1 LDRRQLLLSVFQQ
14 ALAAVNGR
22 RCVRAALAD
31 VAAEEL
37 EWRVIAIGKAASA
50 MTLGAFDALG
60 ARIARA
66 LVVTKVGHV
75 DAELAALGNV
85 RCLESA
91 HPIPDARSLAAGD
104 ALLEELRAA
113 LSPARLLFLISG
125 GTSSLVESLRPGL
138 GLDALV
144 KFNEWALAND
154 LDIRRVN
161 ALRRRMS
168 MLKGGRLL
176 SHLDEREAL
185 ALFISDV
192 PGNDP
197 AVIGSGLLG
206 APVEQP
212 LPAGLPSWVREL
224 AVSDPV
230 PIASADAHVT
240 RRVIATLE
248 DAMLAAR
255 EFAAARG
262 LSTRLS
268 PKRFT
273 GEATELAVRFC
284 HELRLSNAEL
294 NIWGGESTVRLP
306 PNPGQGGRNQH
317 LALAAARLLV
327 AHDDLALLAAGTDG
341 TDGTTDDAGA
351 LVDSGTVER
360 GTVDGFDADDHLARA
375 DSATF
380 LEASGDLVH
389 TGPTG
394 TNVGDLVLGLAARA

>member
-1 LDRRQLLLSVFQQ
+1 M
-14 ALAAVNGR
+14 
-22 RCVRAALAD
+22 RAALAD
-31 VAAEEL
+31 VRAHDL

-60 ARIARA
+60 ARMTGG
-66 LVVTKVGHV
+66 LVITKVGHV
-75 DAELAALGNV
+75 DPELAALGTV

-104 ALLEELRAA
+104 ALLEELRAIA
-113 LSPARLLFLISG
+113 PSQRLLFLISG

-144 KFNEWALAND
+144 KFNEWALASGF
-154 LDIRRVN
+154 DIRKVN
-161 ALRRRMS
+161 AVRRRMS
-168 MLKGGRLL
+168 ALKGGRLL
-176 SHLDEREAL
+176 SQLAGREVL

-206 APVEQP
+206 LPLDQP
-212 LPAGLPSWVREL
+212 LPAGLPAWVTEL
-224 AVSDPV
+224 ARADEVPAVATEV
-230 PIASADAHVT
+230 PIT
-240 RRVIATLE
+240 RRVVATLE
-248 DAMLAAR
+248 HAM
-255 EFAAARG
+255 AAARDFAALRG
-262 LSTRLS
+262 LSIRMS
-268 PKRFT
+268 SARFD

-284 HELRLSNAEL
+284 HELRLSDAEL

-306 PNPGQGGRNQH
+306 PHPGQGGRNQH

-327 AHDDLALLAAGTDG
+327 AHDDLVLLAAGTDG
-341 TDGTTDDAGA
+341 TDGSTDDAGA

-360 GTVDGFDADDHLARA
+360 GTVGGFDADDRLARA
-375 DSATF
+375 DSASF
-380 LEASGDLVH
+380 LEASGDLIH

-394 TNVGDLVLGLAARA
+394 TNVGDLVLGLTARA

>member
-22 RCVRAALAD
+22 RCVRGALTD
-31 VAAEEL
+31 VAAQDL

-75 DAELAALGNV
+75 DMELAALGNV

-104 ALLEELRAA
+104 TLLEELRATPP
-113 LSPARLLFLISG
+113 SARLLFLISG
-125 GTSSLVESLRPGL
+125 GTSSLVESLRPGH

-144 KFNEWALAND
+144 RFNEWALAND
-154 LDIRRVN
+154 LDIRKVN
-161 ALRRRMS
+161 AVRRRMS
-168 MLKGGRLL
+168 MLKGGRLFTQL
-176 SHLDEREAL
+176 AGREAL

-206 APVEQP
+206 APLEQP
-212 LPAGLPSWVREL
+212 LPAGLPSWVTEL

-230 PIASADAHVT
+230 PVASADAHVT

-255 EFAAARG
+255 DFAAARG

-284 HELRLSNAEL
+284 HELRLSNTEL

-306 PNPGQGGRNQH
+306 PNPGKGGRNQH

-360 GTVDGFDADDHLARA
+360 GTVDGFDADDCLARA
-375 DSATF
+375 DSARF